1 MTNEL
6 KTIDDL
12 SEQLINESNPAQL
25 ENIIDL
31 FNVSF
36 QKKNILRIQKLNE
49 LQDKIQTQIE
59 KRLDNK
65 IDEFSNKDLIDYF
78 KVMQDSIIKNSDNA
92 EMQNAKVI
100 QIIQNQTNVQNNLQE
115 SEPLSRESKEKIS
128 EAVQSMLSKL
138 DLDNNNKLSTENIQE
153 NTNE

>member
-1 MTNEL
+1 MSNEL

-12 SEQLINESNPAQL
+12 SEQLMNESNPAQL

-138 DLDNNNKLSTENIQE
+138 DLDNNKLSTENIQE

>member
-1 MTNEL
+1 MANEL

-12 SEQLINESNPAQL
+12 SEQLINESNPTQL
-25 ENIIDL
+25 QNIIDL

-100 QIIQNQTNVQNNLQE
+100 QIIQNQTNVQNNLQK

-128 EAVQSMLSKL
+128 EAVQLMLSKL
-138 DLDNNNKLSTENIQE
+138 DLDNNKLSTENIQE

>member
-1 MTNEL
+1 MANEL

-92 EMQNAKVI
+92 EIQNAKVI

-115 SEPLSRESKEKIS
+115 SKPLSRESKEKIS
-128 EAVQSMLSKL
+128 EAVQLMLSKL
-138 DLDNNNKLSTENIQE
+138 DLDNNKLSTENIQE

>member
-12 SEQLINESNPAQL
+12 SEQLMNESNPAQL

-92 EMQNAKVI
+92 SMQNAKVI

-138 DLDNNNKLSTENIQE
+138 DLNNNKLSTENIQE